1 MGLRKSYCRPQT
13 RNLLIPMK
21 KYRIAVVGIGGVG
34 GYYGG
39 LLANR
44 FANDENHEVV
54 FIARG
59 KHKELIAQQGLKLA
73 LDGEELVVQPS
84 MVTDEPGH
92 LGHFDLVLFCVKSY
106 SLQQVAE
113 HMAPNIGPDTVI
125 LPLLNGVESIAYLQE
140 RFPEAQVLWG
150 CVYIIASIK
159 EPGVVQV
166 QGTYNRLI
174 WGNPEL
180 PEQTLQRIKTLF
192 SEAGINHEHY
202 GQEVKSK
209 VWEKFSFISPVASL
223 TSLTHQTMGQ
233 IMEQPELAAQLQQLM
248 QELVQVAHAKEISLP
263 EDIITRNLAVVE
275 RMQRGVTSS
284 MERDFAQEKETE
296 LENLTGYVVREAQ
309 KYGVAVPQYEQV
321 YQELKGV

>member
-1 MGLRKSYCRPQT
+1 MQTANTEPIKS
-13 RNLLIPMK
+13 MK

-44 FANDENHEVV
+44 FAKDENHEVV

-73 LDGEELVVQPS
+73 LDGEELVVRPS
-84 MVTDEPGH
+84 MVTDETAH
-92 LGHFDLVLFCVKSY
+92 IGHFDLVLFCVKSY

-113 HMAPNIGPDTVI
+113 QMAPNIGPETVI
-125 LPLLNGVESIAYLQE
+125 LPLLNGAESIAYLQQ

-166 QGTYNRLI
+166 QGQYNRLI

-180 PEQTLQRIKTLF
+180 PEQTLQRISTLF
-192 SEAGINHEHY
+192 DEAGINHEHY

-233 IMEQPELAAQLQQLM
+233 IVEQPELAAQLQQLM
-248 QELVQVAHAKEISLP
+248 QELVQVAHAKGIPLP
-263 EDIITRNLAVVE
+263 DDIIKRNLAVVE

-284 MERDFAQEKETE
+284 MERDFAQGKDTE

-309 KYGVAVPQYEQV
+309 KYGVSVPQYEQV
-321 YQELKGV
+321 YHKLKGGC